1 MRTISR
7 TFTTDIR
14 FSHDIFTFGNI
25 TDPGSREQAMSQFSG
40 NWDPKKGPGIG
51 ERIRGRFN
59 NPGPLKPR
67 LDQATRQIQTV
78 MAKLDT
84 AMLKLRDRDAFLFGK
99 IVSSLQKRDS
109 QRASMFANEL
119 AELRRMNKMVTQ
131 SKLAL
136 EQVVLRLNTVTDL
149 GEVVTT
155 LAPATSIVRNLR
167 EGLAGVMPEAEG
179 EMSEIS
185 GLLSGILVDAG
196 SSGGTSLNF
205 ETANEE
211 AERALAE
218 AAAVAETRMRERFP
232 DIPESAHA
240 TDEGLEAA

>member
-1 MRTISR
+1 
-7 TFTTDIR
+7 
-14 FSHDIFTFGNI
+14 
-25 TDPGSREQAMSQFSG
+25 MSQFSN
-40 NWDPKKGPGIG
+40 NWDSKKSPGIG
-51 ERIRGRFN
+51 SRIIGRFN

-67 LDQATRQIQTV
+67 LDEATRQIQTV
-78 MAKLDT
+78 MAKLDS
-84 AMLKLRDRDAFLFGK
+84 AVFKLRDRDAFLFSK

-119 AELRRMNKMVTQ
+119 AELRKMSKMVTQ

-136 EQVVLRLNTVTDL
+136 EQIVLRLNTVTEL
-149 GEVVTT
+149 GDVVLT

-167 EGLAGVMPEAEG
+167 ESLSGVMPEAEG

-196 SSGGTSLNF
+196 SVSGSSLNF

-218 AAAVAETRMRERFP
+218 AAAVAETRMRNNFP
-232 DIPESAHA
+232 DIPQTVRDSDREMEM
-240 TDEGLEAA
+240 T

>member
-1 MRTISR
+1 
-7 TFTTDIR
+7 
-14 FSHDIFTFGNI
+14 
-25 TDPGSREQAMSQFSG
+25 MSQFAG
-40 NWDPKKGPGIG
+40 NWDPKKGPGIS
-51 ERIRGRFN
+51 ERLRGRFN

-78 MAKLDT
+78 MARLDT
-84 AMLKLRDRDAFLFGK
+84 TMMKLRDRDAFLFGK
-99 IVSSLQKRDS
+99 IVTSVQKRDN

-119 AELRRMNKMVTQ
+119 SELRRMNKMVTQ

-136 EQVVLRLNTVTDL
+136 EQMVLRLNTVSEL

-167 EGLAGVMPEAEG
+167 EGLAGVIPEAEG

-196 SSGGTSLNF
+196 SVGGASLNF
-205 ETANEE
+205 VTANEE
-211 AERALAE
+211 AERALSE
-218 AAAVAETRMRERFP
+218 AAAVAEERMRERFP
-232 DIPESAHA
+232 DIPQSAEVSE
-240 TDEGLEAA
+240 EGLEPA

>member
-1 MRTISR
+1 
-7 TFTTDIR
+7 
-14 FSHDIFTFGNI
+14 
-25 TDPGSREQAMSQFSG
+25 MSNFAG
-40 NWDPKKGPGIG
+40 NWDPKKGPGLG
-51 ERIRGRFN
+51 ERLKGRFN

-78 MAKLDT
+78 MARLDT
-84 AMLKLRDRDAFLFGK
+84 AMMKLRDRDAFLFGK
-99 IVSSLQKRDS
+99 IVGSLQKRDS

-119 AELRRMNKMVTQ
+119 SELRRMTKMVTQ

-136 EQVVLRLNTVTDL
+136 EQMVLRLNTVSEL
-149 GEVVTT
+149 GDVVTT

-167 EGLAGVMPEAEG
+167 EGLVGVIPEAEG

-196 SSGGTSLNF
+196 SVRGASLNF

-211 AERALAE
+211 AEMALSE
-218 AAAVAETRMRERFP
+218 AAAVAESRMREGFP
-232 DIPESAHA
+232 EIPQSVDLSE
-240 TDEGLEAA
+240 EGMEPA

>member
-1 MRTISR
+1 
-7 TFTTDIR
+7 
-14 FSHDIFTFGNI
+14 
-25 TDPGSREQAMSQFSG
+25 MSQFSN
-40 NWDPKKGPGIG
+40 NWDNKKAPGIG
-51 ERIRGRFN
+51 SRIIGRFN

-67 LDQATRQIQTV
+67 LDQATRQIQGV
-78 MAKLDT
+78 MAKLDAT
-84 AMLKLRDRDAFLFGK
+84 IFKLRERDAFLFSR
-99 IVSSLQKRDS
+99 IVSSVQKRDS

-119 AELRRMNKMVTQ
+119 AELRKMSKMVTQ

-136 EQVVLRLNTVTDL
+136 EQIVLRLNTVTEL
-149 GEVVTT
+149 GDVVLT

-167 EGLAGVMPEAEG
+167 EGLSGVMPEAEG

-196 SSGGTSLNF
+196 SVSGSSLNF

-218 AAAVAETRMRERFP
+218 AAAVAETRMQKFP
-232 DIPESAHA
+232 DIPQTVGGSDQEMEMA
-240 TDEGLEAA
+240 

>member
-1 MRTISR
+1 
-7 TFTTDIR
+7 
-14 FSHDIFTFGNI
+14 
-25 TDPGSREQAMSQFSG
+25 MSQFSN
-40 NWDPKKGPGIG
+40 NWDSKKSPGIG
-51 ERIRGRFN
+51 SRIIGRFN

-67 LDQATRQIQTV
+67 LDEATRQIQTV
-78 MAKLDT
+78 MAKLDS
-84 AMLKLRDRDAFLFGK
+84 AIFKLRDRDAFLFSK

-119 AELRRMNKMVTQ
+119 AELRKMSKMVTQ

-136 EQVVLRLNTVTDL
+136 EQIVLRLNTVTEL
-149 GEVVTT
+149 GDVVLT

-167 EGLAGVMPEAEG
+167 ESLSGVMPEAEG

-196 SSGGTSLNF
+196 SVSGSSLNF

-218 AAAVAETRMRERFP
+218 AAAVAETRMRNNFP
-232 DIPESAHA
+232 DIPETVRGSDQEMEM
-240 TDEGLEAA
+240 T